1 MILASLDS
9 FARDAVTSA
18 GYPGL
23 VAIMVIENLFP
34 PIPSEIVLPL
44 AGYEVH
50 QGELNFVLT
59 VLAAT
64 LGALIGAL
72 ILYAVGRFGGRP
84 AVVRWGKYLRVGPE
98 EVARSEVWFER
109 WGDWVVLGA
118 RLVPGA
124 RSVVSVPAGMA
135 RMPLPR
141 FVALTTFGSLVW
153 NTILI
158 GVGYLLGANW
168 DDISGALGTTGKI
181 VLIAAVLGLGGLLV
195 GNWVRK
201 RAGDAGPEGRVP

>member
-1 MILASLDS
+1 MLFASLDS
-9 FARDAVTSA
+9 VARDAVTSA
-18 GYPGL
+18 GYGGL
-23 VAIMVIENLFP
+23 VAIMIIENLFP

-44 AGYEVH
+44 AGYEVS
-50 QGELNFVLT
+50 QGEMNFVLT
-59 VLAAT
+59 VAAAT

-72 ILYAVGRFGGRP
+72 IIYAVGRYGGRP
-84 AVVRWGKYLRVGPE
+84 AIDRWGKWLRIGPE
-98 EVARSEVWFER
+98 EVQRSEQWFDR

-135 RMPLPR
+135 RMGLPR
-141 FVALTTFGSLVW
+141 FVALTTLGSLVW

-158 GVGYLLGANW
+158 GIGYQLGANW

-181 VLIAAVLGLGGLLV
+181 VLVAGVLGVGGLLA
-195 GNWVRK
+195 GNWLRK
-201 RAGDAGPEGRVP
+201 RASASR

>member
-1 MILASLDS
+1 MLFASLDS

-23 VAIMVIENLFP
+23 VAIMIIENLFP

-44 AGYEVH
+44 AGYEVS
-50 QGELNFVLT
+50 QGEMEFVLT

-72 ILYAVGRFGGRP
+72 IIYAVGRFGGRP
-84 AVVRWGKYLRVGPE
+84 AIDRWGTYLRIGPD
-98 EVARSEVWFER
+98 EVARSEEWFAR

-135 RMPLPR
+135 RMSLPR
-141 FVALTTFGSLVW
+141 FVLLTTLGSLIW
-153 NTILI
+153 NAILI
-158 GVGYLLGANW
+158 GVGYQLGANW
-168 DDISGALGTTGKI
+168 DEISGALGTTGKI
-181 VLIAAVLGLGGLLV
+181 VLVAVVLGLGGLLA
-195 GNWVRK
+195 GNWLRK
-201 RAGDAGPEGRVP
+201 RASATR

>member
-1 MILASLDS
+1 MLFASFDS

-44 AGYEVH
+44 AGYEVS
-50 QGELNFVLT
+50 QGEMAFALT

-72 ILYAVGRFGGRP
+72 IIYAVGRFGGRP
-84 AVVRWGKYLRVGPE
+84 AIDRWGKYLRIGPE
-98 EVARSEVWFER
+98 EVARSEAWFAR

-135 RMPLPR
+135 RMALPR
-141 FVALTTFGSLVW
+141 FVALTTVGSLIW
-153 NTILI
+153 NCVLI
-158 GVGYLLGANW
+158 GIGYQLGANW
-168 DDISGALGTTGKI
+168 EDISGALGTTGKI
-181 VLIAAVLGLGGLLV
+181 VIIAVALGLAGLLA
-195 GNWVRK
+195 GNWLRK
-201 RAGDAGPEGRVP
+201 RASSAPR

>member
-1 MILASLDS
+1 MLFASLDS
-9 FARDAVTSA
+9 IARDAVTSA
-18 GYPGL
+18 GYGGL
-23 VAIMVIENLFP
+23 IGIMIIENLFP

-44 AGYEVH
+44 AGYEVS
-50 QGELNFVLT
+50 QGELNFILT

-72 ILYAVGRFGGRP
+72 IIYAVGRYGGRP
-84 AVVRWGKYLRVGPE
+84 AIERWGKWLRIGPE
-98 EVARSEVWFER
+98 EVERSEQWFAR

-141 FVALTTFGSLVW
+141 FVALTTLGSLVW

-158 GVGYLLGANW
+158 GVGYQLGENW
-168 DDISGALGTTGKI
+168 DEISGALGTTGKI
-181 VLIAAVLGLGGLLV
+181 VLIAAVLGIGGLLV
-195 GNWVRK
+195 GNWLRK
-201 RAGDAGPEGRVP
+201 RASSSPPAA